1 MKRAHFFRAHV
12 FLFSLCFYM
21 TQLFWSVWFLS
32 CWRDAGSTMLSHAWT
47 KNKSNM
53 HWSICQTVLWI
64 ECWRVEASLSIS
76 CLHKGSRANC
86 EIVPRVPPFLDLCLG
101 PSHRAHIMWC
111 DADQISNHYAWK
123 FWPVL
128 YCSSAPRF
136 PFCNSSAWSI

>member
-1 MKRAHFFRAHV
+1 LISLVFELLKRCRECHV
-12 FLFSLCFYM
+12 VPCM
-21 TQLFWSVWFLS
+21 NKK
-32 CWRDAGSTMLSHAWT
+32 T
-47 KNKSNM
+47 KVTCIGM